1 MATRTAV
8 KRITKSYIS
17 NTNDSFESL
26 HRLLDETNCMS
37 CKPGPEFK
45 KIPVGTVIDEEKSVR
60 WNREEVERIREEY
73 TEEVKRLN
81 RERNKKYNEVVI
93 RIIALISKETGLS
106 EEKARLLW
114 SFTYEHHHSYGDTL
128 FQYLEEYCDLYNDLK

>member
-106 EEKARLLW
+106 EEKIWDNFSEKNKLNLLEKKRTR
-114 SFTYEHHHSYGDTL
+114 SENVNGKIAM
-128 FQYLEEYCDLYNDLK
+128 N